1 MMRARLSLALRASV
15 AAGCLIGLDP
25 AWATPGQDTVLFGRP
40 GWVLPG
46 ASADMNFATGQY
58 FGLSPGQLTV
68 SRASTEYEVCNGQ
81 LYGPFANNALAIT
94 PGCGAWVWEARTNL
108 IGNNTMVGAVA
119 GTPGTLPTN
128 WSIGTAGLSQQVVG
142 TGGLPNGFNYID
154 VRFFGTTTGQYGS
167 LNFMPASTVGG
178 SYGKTYSMYAQL
190 AVVAGTFNNV
200 FQYGLAYDE
209 LNSGGSYITGQ
220 TLPFTITSSLFPYS
234 GSRTT
239 INSGTVYLQPKFYF
253 NMTGASGQAVDFTLR
268 IALPQ
273 LELNPNIPATVAS
286 AVKAADGTGG
296 VNGAGV
302 YTITGGT
309 CTTQPTLNVTWAGGV
324 LTVNSVANA
333 GSCTALPPSP
343 ATLAYLSG
351 AATGWTGATATLTP
365 VDNSAQ
371 GFATGPIL
379 TSSGAVT
386 RAATT
391 ANSPALAAI
400 VAGKSGTIMADA
412 QIFAPVGN
420 STPMIFQA
428 DDGTFNNRREA
439 FPNVGNMVQVIFN
452 NVGSGSTSQNFSNG
466 GGSFS
471 TASRRSV
478 VTWTPST
485 QSATFDGS
493 TPVSSASAPAAV
505 GISQF
510 YIGSSN
516 LSSAPLNGLIKE
528 NAIWPYAVANP
539 QQLSTAGYR

>member
-1 MMRARLSLALRASV
+1 MRGLPAALLALLSAMPAALAEPPQQRPIMTLGGAAHFLGASV
-15 AAGCLIGLDP
+15 
-25 AWATPGQDTVLFGRP
+25 
-40 GWVLPG
+40 
-46 ASADMNFATGQY
+46 DMNFATGQY
-58 FGLSPGQLTV
+58 FGLTPGQLTV

-81 LYGPFANNALAIT
+81 LFGPFANNALAVT
-94 PGCGAWVWEARTNL
+94 PGCGAWVWEARTNS
-108 IGNNTMVGAVA
+108 ITNSTATGATP
-119 GTPGTLPTN
+119 GTPGVQPTN
-128 WSIGTAGLSQQVVG
+128 WTVRANNNVG
-142 TGGLPNGFNYID
+142 TLVVN
-154 VRFFGTTTGQYGS
+154 
-167 LNFMPASTVGG
+167 
-178 SYGKTYSMYAQL
+178 
-190 AVVAGTFNNV
+190 VAGQGTEGGIAYTD
-200 FQYGLAYDE
+200 FQFVGTPTGAGYFQFLPE
-209 LNSGGSYITGQ
+209 LNTTIPATYGQTWSASMFVRMVAGSTANTSGPLIGINEYTSGGVFVANSSGAGNISG
-220 TLPFTITSSLFPYS
+220 TILGSSRSNF
-234 GSRTT
+234 SRT
-239 INSGTVYLQPKFYF
+239 L
-253 NMTGASGQAVDFTLR
+253 TGATTANAGPFFLSTYAAGAVNITLR
-268 IALPQ
+268 IGLPQ
-273 LELNPNIPATVAS
+273 LELNPNLPASVAS
-286 AVKAADGTGG
+286 AVKAASGTGG

-309 CTTQPTLNVTWAGGV
+309 CATQPTTNVTWAAGV
-324 LTVNSVANA
+324 LTIGAVVNA
-333 GSCTALPPSP
+333 GSCTVLPPSP
-343 ATLAYLSG
+343 ATLAYSSG

-371 GFATGPIL
+371 GFGTGPIL

-420 STPMIFQA
+420 STPLIFQA

-485 QSATFDGS
+485 QSVTFDGS

-516 LSSAPLNGLIKE
+516 LSSAPLNGFIKE
-528 NAIWPYAVANP
+528 IAIWPYAVANP